1 MVLSVFVLL
10 VTSLGVYVYAAYLS
24 TNEAVRYSDP
34 LERYKYQ
41 SIGSEA
47 TAIPLYI
54 YEVMPSI
61 CPARMPADGY
71 AGFGFI
77 YEDGHELPI
86 GITNRTLGVPRAG
99 LNCATCHTG
108 TVRETPDSE
117 RMIIVGGP
125 AHQLRLQEYARFLI
139 DCVGSSEFATDDV
152 MREIEARHDL
162 GPIEGLIYRYVV
174 VPQTRTEI
182 AKLQTRLAWADRQPD
197 FGPGR
202 VDAINPIRM
211 DFQMDVAGDD
221 RLGTVDF
228 PSLWDQRARVGHL
241 LQWDGL
247 NDSTWERNVAAAI
260 VGGATTET
268 IDTEELQW
276 TTEFLLDLKSPAYPF
291 PIDEALAAR
300 GAPVFEAQC
309 ARCHDASGTQVGRTT
324 ALDRIGTD
332 PHRHEIFDE
341 EVTRR
346 FNLIGEGYWWQIRG
360 YRRGLGY
367 QNALLDGIWA
377 RAPYL
382 HNGSV
387 PNLRELLERPENRS
401 AVFYHGYDVYDQVNL
416 GFVTQGP
423 DAEQKGFRY
432 DTTGRG
438 NSNAGHLFGTDLP
451 DADKLAL
458 IEYLKKR

>member
-1 MVLSVFVLL
+1 VLAGIVLSVG
-10 VTSLGVYVYAAYLS
+10 SLAAYVYVAYLS
-24 TNEAVRYSDP
+24 KNEAVRYSVP
-34 LERYKYQ
+34 EERFKYQ

-54 YEVMPSI
+54 YEALPAVCPSSMPEG
-61 CPARMPADGY
+61 GY

-77 YEDGHELPI
+77 FEDGHDLPI
-86 GITNRTLGVPRAG
+86 GMTNRTLGVPRAG

-108 TVRETPDSE
+108 TVRETPESE
-117 RMIIVGGP
+117 RMLIVGGP

-139 DCVGSSEFATDDV
+139 DCVGSPAFTPDAV

-162 GPIEGLIYRYVV
+162 GPVERLIYRHVV

-182 AKLQTRLAWADRQPD
+182 EKLGTRLAWADRQPD

-221 RLGTVDF
+221 HLGTVDF
-228 PSLWDQRARVGHL
+228 PSLWDQRAREGHL

-247 NDSTWERNVAAAI
+247 NSSTWERNVAAAI

-268 IDTEELQW
+268 IDIEELQW
-276 TTEFLLDLKSPAYPF
+276 TTEYLLDLKPPPYPF
-291 PIDEALAAR
+291 AIDEALAAR
-300 GAPVFEAQC
+300 GQPVFDATC
-309 ARCHDASGTQVGRTT
+309 ARCHDANGAQIGRTT
-324 ALDRIGTD
+324 VLDRIGTD
-332 PHRHEIFDE
+332 PHRYEIFDD
-341 EVTRR
+341 EVTRN

-360 YRRGLGY
+360 YRRSNGY

-382 HNGSV
+382 HNGAV
-387 PNLRELLERPENRS
+387 PNLRELLEPPEKRS
-401 AVFYHGYDVYDQVNL
+401 VVFYHGYDVYDQVNV

-423 DAEQKGFRY
+423 DAERRGFRY